1 MAAVLGVFYLC
12 VVSGFVLSEQ
22 TAVRAEAG
30 LLGMQCVPW

>member
-1 MAAVLGVFYLC
+1 MAAALGVFYLC

-30 LLGMQCVPW
+30 LLDMQCVPW